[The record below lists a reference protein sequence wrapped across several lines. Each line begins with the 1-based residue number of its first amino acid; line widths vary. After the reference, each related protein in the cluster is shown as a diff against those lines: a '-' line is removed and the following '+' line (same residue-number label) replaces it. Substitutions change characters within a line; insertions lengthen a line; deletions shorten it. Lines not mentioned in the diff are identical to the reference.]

1 MHSKDLNNIHPNL
14 ENLKLTPHE
23 QKLFDLFFE
32 DYEYQFENILKTP
45 EKKLFNILYNHITSL
60 IGKIKLST
68 YSKLSITKVQTLL
81 QTKYYLEDLKTSK
94 NFINYLNTQD
104 DKKKVLSELEIKN
117 IKPHCK
123 NCKKTNHSCGEKI
136 YYNEEYDYVI
146 CIKCNEIYYPSLIH
160 LYCEECEEEYYS
172 NIIEKENKIGDF
184 ELATWEKYHC
194 KPQLENNMKCQR
206 CNEDLYF
213 SQNKKILKCFNCNWK
228 NRISNMIWICDNCN
242 EKFYSECKIYNK
254 LDNITQKICVRNAL
268 VNNFYAKPEQISCCK
283 IENNKFLFQHNFN
296 CDGYLIYG
304 ILNKKKVLV
313 CNKCYDI
320 NKIENFNW
328 LCPKCNKSFV
338 CIVSKKINHIKGKS
352 ENNIN
357 KNFNQIK
364 PTVPNLLRKIKNDL
378 KINNNDILID
388 STDRIYKIN
397 VSPNPYNQRNK
408 IKHIF
413 SDPIQNSPSA
423 RNRNV
428 GVINKNYENNNLIY
442 NYNYKSRNNV
452 NELYDFSGSNYL
464 SNSKSNKNNL
474 IKTQDSIKFN
484 SSNPKNL
491 RKEIKINSVEKKKL
505 NPNQSTEKLRK
516 TNSGLI
522 NISSLNKIDNSIL
535 KNINYQILN
544 NNNNNNNNDNNI
556 IKNNILNQIPRRPK
570 TKSINGIRVN
580 MNNINL
586 NINVNFNINNLLN
599 TKIHLNIEPNE
610 NIKPEEYEIDKLVGE
625 GTYGK
630 TYSVIWI
637 KNNKKY
643 ALKKIISSK
652 KTEIEQIK
660 DQYNLIF
667 RFIKK
672 TKCNGVIKIYG
683 DKIEQ
688 NENNFTYYVLMELAL
703 TDWEKEINERNNIKK
718 YYTESEL
725 LEIIKILVKTFS
737 QLQKNNIC
745 HRDIKPQNILIFNN
759 NNYKI
764 ADFGEAKT
772 IRQGG
777 QIHTIRGTELYMSPI
792 LFRAL
797 KMKRNQVL
805 HNSFKSDVF
814 SLGMCIFQSCTLSYK
829 NLFYIREL
837 KDMESIKSI
846 LVRYLISRYSNEFID
861 ILLKMIEIDEKKR
874 FDFIELENFLFHD
887 N

>member
-1 MHSKDLNNIHPNL
+1 M
-14 ENLKLTPHE
+14 
-23 QKLFDLFFE
+23 
-32 DYEYQFENILKTP
+32 
-45 EKKLFNILYNHITSL
+45 
-60 IGKIKLST
+60 
-68 YSKLSITKVQTLL
+68 
-81 QTKYYLEDLKTSK
+81 
-94 NFINYLNTQD
+94 
-104 DKKKVLSELEIKN
+104 
-117 IKPHCK
+117 
-123 NCKKTNHSCGEKI
+123 
-136 YYNEEYDYVI
+136 
-146 CIKCNEIYYPSLIH
+146 
-160 LYCEECEEEYYS
+160 
-172 NIIEKENKIGDF
+172 
-184 ELATWEKYHC
+184 
-194 KPQLENNMKCQR
+194 
-206 CNEDLYF
+206 
-213 SQNKKILKCFNCNWK
+213 
-228 NRISNMIWICDNCN
+228 
-242 EKFYSECKIYNK
+242 
-254 LDNITQKICVRNAL
+254 
-268 VNNFYAKPEQISCCK
+268 
-283 IENNKFLFQHNFN
+283 
-296 CDGYLIYG
+296 
-304 ILNKKKVLV
+304 
-313 CNKCYDI
+313 
-320 NKIENFNW
+320 
-328 LCPKCNKSFV
+328 
-338 CIVSKKINHIKGKS
+338 
-352 ENNIN
+352 
-357 KNFNQIK
+357 
-364 PTVPNLLRKIKNDL
+364 
-378 KINNNDILID
+378 
-388 STDRIYKIN
+388 
-397 VSPNPYNQRNK
+397 
-408 IKHIF
+408 
-413 SDPIQNSPSA
+413 
-423 RNRNV
+423 
-428 GVINKNYENNNLIY
+428 IY

-535 KNINYQILN
+535 KNINYQIL